1 MKGGTVRITI
11 GYLTVRIG
19 FLAALVFYGTVC
31 LATLTTSDAPLWAR
45 RASAP
50 VAQVIA
56 PGFSHCKH
64 CGLPWKFVDEH
75 TIMYRHA
82 EMPGGSIDHGYFV
95 VCEQCWR
102 SISREDMMRY
112 ASEWA
117 IKKARDSEEFT
128 VICEAASYQLAQ
140 RDAQQP

>member
-1 MKGGTVRITI
+1 MRIRI
-11 GYLTVRIG
+11 GSLTVNIT
-19 FLAALVFYGTVC
+19 LLSALVFYAIVC
-31 LATLTTSDAPLWAR
+31 FATLVTSDAPLWAR

-56 PGFSHCKH
+56 PSFSHCEH

-75 TIMYRHA
+75 TIWY
-82 EMPGGSIDHGYFV
+82 GDDGWGYFV

-102 SISREDMMRY
+102 SVSREDMMRY
-112 ASEWA
+112 ASKWA
-117 IKKARDSEEFT
+117 IKKAGDLEEFT
-128 VICEAASYQLAQ
+128 VICGAASYQLAQ